1 MEKQMNRQPKVQV
14 LNMTKKFGDLL
25 VLDKMNFEV
34 QEGEF
39 LVVVGPTGCGK
50 TTFLN
55 SLTGIYDITEGDIL
69 INGEKVDLKKHN
81 ISYIFQESSAMPW
94 LTIEQNIAF
103 GLKIKNFP
111 AEEIKRRVDE
121 MLEIV
126 GLSEFRNYYP
136 QQVSTSMVQ
145 RIAIARA
152 FATEPE
158 LLLMD
163 EPYGQLD
170 IDLRFKLE
178 DELVKLWKK
187 TGTTVIFIT
196 HNVEEAVYLSE
207 NIMVLTNKPPTV
219 KEVVRNELPRPRDI
233 MSMEFVALRNRITE
247 LIKWW

>member
-1 MEKQMNRQPKVQV
+1 
-14 LNMTKKFGDLL
+14 
-25 VLDKMNFEV
+25 MNFEV

-55 SLTGIYDITEGDIL
+55 SLTGIYDITEGEIL

-103 GLKIKNFP
+103 GLNVKRIPKK
-111 AEEIKRRVDE
+111 EKKRRVDE

-126 GLSEFRNYYP
+126 GLSDFRNYYP

-145 RIAIARA
+145 RIAIARE

-187 TGTTVIFIT
+187 TGTTIIFIT

-207 NIMVLTNKPPTV
+207 KIMVLTNKPTTV
-219 KEVVRNELPRPRDI
+219 KEVVENNLPRPRDVL
-233 MSMEFVALRNRITE
+233 SRDFVDLRNRITD
-247 LIKWW
+247 LIRWW